1 MSEERTYSHKR
12 SAITIAVL
20 FIIATVVFSLA
31 ELIYAPI
38 LNAPDYLETIYPNRI
53 QVMVGLLIQV
63 GSLVAV
69 PLIAVVF
76 YPILRRQSE
85 ILALA
90 YVVMRSFEALLLIGV
105 GEINKLSLIGLSKEY
120 IAGGGAERQVIEHI
134 GASIQSVNYWG
145 AEAGPVFLLFFV
157 IGAIILNILLFQ
169 SRLVPRWI
177 SLAGTV
183 SAVLLLSGS
192 LFYTFELI
200 SPTLATGLMVPI
212 AVQEMVFAL
221 WLIFKGFDERA
232 LKDLGYL
239 KTA

>member
-120 IAGGGAERQVIEHI
+120 IAGGGAETFPTAI
-134 GASIQSVNYWG
+134 G
-145 AEAGPVFLLFFV
+145 
-157 IGAIILNILLFQ
+157 
-169 SRLVPRWI
+169 
-177 SLAGTV
+177 
-183 SAVLLLSGS
+183 LLSYSIVRG
-192 LFYTFELI
+192 
-200 SPTLATGLMVPI
+200 
-212 AVQEMVFAL
+212 
-221 WLIFKGFDERA
+221 D
-232 LKDLGYL
+232 LKDALVMAE
-239 KTA
+239 KAVEIAETV